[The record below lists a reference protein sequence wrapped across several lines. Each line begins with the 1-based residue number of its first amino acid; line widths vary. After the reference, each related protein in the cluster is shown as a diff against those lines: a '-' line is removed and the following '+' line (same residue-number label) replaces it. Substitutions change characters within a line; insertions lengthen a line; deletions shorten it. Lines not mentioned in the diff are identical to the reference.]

1 MRRTILLL
9 GAAASAAAFS
19 ASPMSLRGSA
29 PARAVS
35 RSGATAVK
43 MDDTA
48 SLIIAT
54 LPGLA
59 ALGLSL
65 QQGSQGLYFLFLSL
79 SCSFFRSR
87 FLSRS
92 LSRLLL
98 ALSLGSSHLTCS
110 LALAGALMSSLP
122 SHPTTQHPLALPFS
136 IHPSI
141 CLFLFLM
148 PLPLTR
154 ISLCDIW
161 NRTLTLAHACAGNMV
176 GGASAVAAAPAP
188 VMAPPADM
196 LPIARANFN
205 RWNSALQTKNPTTVA
220 GLYSTSELS
229 FLPTVSPQ
237 HIKGYSNTEDY
248 FKDFVQKNP
257 FGTITDD
264 SVQVFDNGNAYLHS
278 GMYTFELGD
287 AGNRTPVQA
296 RFSYVWRSYNGDWK
310 ITHHH
315 SSVTPAGPDMNKV
328 ARENFQKWNDS
339 LQTKNN
345 KAVAALY
352 SKKDLSFLPTVS
364 PQHIKGESAT
374 EEYFKDFVQKNPFG
388 TITDDKVQVFDG
400 GKAYLHSGMYTFELG
415 DAGKRTPV
423 SARFSYVWR
432 KEDGEWKI
440 AHHHSSVT
448 PAGAK

>member
-1 MRRTILLL
+1 
-9 GAAASAAAFS
+9 
-19 ASPMSLRGSA
+19 
-29 PARAVS
+29 
-35 RSGATAVK
+35 
-43 MDDTA
+43 
-48 SLIIAT
+48 
-54 LPGLA
+54 
-59 ALGLSL
+59 
-65 QQGSQGLYFLFLSL
+65 
-79 SCSFFRSR
+79 
-87 FLSRS
+87 
-92 LSRLLL
+92 
-98 ALSLGSSHLTCS
+98 
-110 LALAGALMSSLP
+110 
-122 SHPTTQHPLALPFS
+122 
-136 IHPSI
+136 
-141 CLFLFLM
+141 
-148 PLPLTR
+148 
-154 ISLCDIW
+154 
-161 NRTLTLAHACAGNMV
+161 
-176 GGASAVAAAPAP
+176 
-188 VMAPPADM
+188 MAPPADM
-196 LPIARANFN
+196 LPTARANFN

-220 GLYSTSELS
+220 ALYSSSELS

-237 HIKGYSNTEDY
+237 HIKGYSSTEDY

-264 SVQVFDNGNAYLHS
+264 SVQVFDNGMAYLHS

-328 ARENFQKWNDS
+328 ARDNFQKWNDA

-345 KAVAALY
+345 MAVAALY
-352 SKKDLSFLPTVS
+352 SKTDLSFLPTVS
-364 PQHIKGESAT
+364 PQHIKGSSAT

-423 SARFSYVWR
+423 SARFSYVWK
-432 KEDGEWKI
+432 KEAGEWKI

>member
-1 MRRTILLL
+1 M
-9 GAAASAAAFS
+9 
-19 ASPMSLRGSA
+19 GS
-29 PARAVS
+29 
-35 RSGATAVK
+35 
-43 MDDTA
+43 
-48 SLIIAT
+48 
-54 LPGLA
+54 
-59 ALGLSL
+59 
-65 QQGSQGLYFLFLSL
+65 Y
-79 SCSFFRSR
+79 
-87 FLSRS
+87 
-92 LSRLLL
+92 
-98 ALSLGSSHLTCS
+98 
-110 LALAGALMSSLP
+110 
-122 SHPTTQHPLALPFS
+122 
-136 IHPSI
+136 
-141 CLFLFLM
+141 
-148 PLPLTR
+148 
-154 ISLCDIW
+154 
-161 NRTLTLAHACAGNMV
+161 TLTLAHACAGNMV

-196 LPIARANFN
+196 LPTARANFN

-220 GLYSTSELS
+220 ALYSTSELS

-264 SVQVFDNGNAYLHS
+264 SVQVFDNGMAYLHS

-315 SSVTPAGPDMNKV
+315 SSVTPAGPDMVKV
-328 ARENFQKWNDS
+328 ARDNFQKWNDA

-345 KAVAALY
+345 KLVASLY
-352 SKKDLSFLPTVS
+352 SKTDLSFLPTVS
-364 PQHIKGESAT
+364 PQHIKAISNT

-415 DAGKRTPV
+415 DAGSRTPV
-423 SARFSYVWR
+423 QARFSYVWR

>member
-1 MRRTILLL
+1 MRRTLLLL

-43 MDDTA
+43 MDVDP

-65 QQGSQGLYFLFLSL
+65 QSAQGLYLSQPL
-79 SCSFFRSR
+79 ALLLP
-87 FLSRS
+87 LSRMRVLR
-92 LSRLLL
+92 LSHSGFLWRDFTRLLD
-98 ALSLGSSHLTCS
+98 CS
-110 LALAGALMSSLP
+110 LALSGALFLTLPRFPSFSFSLFI
-122 SHPTTQHPLALPFS
+122 S
-136 IHPSI
+136 
-141 CLFLFLM
+141 LFLFLF
-148 PLPLTR
+148 PATADTRNRALT
-154 ISLCDIW
+154 
-161 NRTLTLAHACAGNMV
+161 HASHAFTGNMV
-176 GGASAVAAAPAP
+176 GGASAVAAPPAP
-188 VMAPPADM
+188 VMAPVDM
-196 LPIARANFN
+196 LPTARANFN

-220 GLYSTSELS
+220 ALYSTAELS

-248 FKDFVQKNP
+248 FKDFVLKNP

-264 SVQVFDNGNAYLHS
+264 SVQVFDGGKAYLHS

-287 AGNRTPVQA
+287 AGSRTPVQA

-315 SSVTPAGPDMNKV
+315 SSVTPAGPDMVKV
-328 ARENFQKWNDS
+328 ARDNFQKWNDA

-345 KAVAALY
+345 KLVASLY
-352 SKKDLSFLPTVS
+352 SKTDLSFLPTVS
-364 PQHIKGESAT
+364 PQHIKAISNT

-415 DAGKRTPV
+415 DAGSRTPV
-423 SARFSYVWR
+423 QARFSYVWR

-448 PAGAK
+448 PAGAAK